1 MERFMIHSEKLM
13 TAEKASKKKAKAN
26 EIEFI
31 NIDTDGRDFHS
42 SVAPFFSVLP
52 SYISLDGLLGSRWDV
67 SPFFLVLSAALR
79 KISTLIESI
88 FAKL

>member
-1 MERFMIHSEKLM
+1 MIHSEKLM

-31 NIDTDGRDFHS
+31 NIDTDGKDFHS
-42 SVAPFFSVLP
+42 SVASFFSVLP

-67 SPFFLVLSAALR
+67 SPFFLVLSTALR